1 MPENPCQVGHFATLS
16 FKHDSPVKKHAAV
29 QSPTYFGWYVLAAV
43 TFIAF
48 VNTGSRSSFGIFVIP
63 MSDEFGWSRFTI
75 SVVAGIGAIVGG
87 VAQPFLG
94 YAFDRVGARKVILT
108 SVVTVGLATAALS
121 LTFNFIFLL
130 LVFGFVTSIS
140 NSGAAL
146 ARGALLARWFI
157 RKRATVVSIGAV
169 GTSAGSLLLVP
180 FAMYLLQATGD
191 NWRITWAALG
201 LIILV
206 LAVPLAFLFIRDDP
220 SKVGLRPYGTP
231 DSSEG
236 GTADQ
241 SLLRRGPLEVDMWSE
256 SFRSPP
262 IWQMSG
268 AFFVCGLTT
277 LIMSVHFVPYA
288 IDLGVSPG
296 VAATIFG
303 IMMGLNVVGGL
314 GSGMLADR
322 FGRKNVLTLAYLIRG
337 CGYIALLLVPS
348 TLGLWLFAAFAGFSW
363 IATVSLT
370 NTLTADVY
378 GLRSLGTISGITFLS
393 HQIGG
398 LSGVLLGGF
407 LYDLTGSYTLPFAIV
422 GSMLFPAALSAFTI
436 NERKYS
442 MRYRA
447 ELVTVA
453 NSGN

>member
-1 MPENPCQVGHFATLS
+1 MTSNQN
-16 FKHDSPVKKHAAV
+16 SPVTKPGATK
-29 QSPTYFGWYVLAAV
+29 SPLFFGWYVVAAV

-63 MSDEFGWSRFTI
+63 MSEEFGWNRLTI
-75 SVVAGIGAIVGG
+75 SSVAALGAIVGG
-87 VAQPFLG
+87 AAQPFLG
-94 YAFDRVGARKVILT
+94 YAFDRVGARKVIVT
-108 SVVTVGLATAALS
+108 SLVVVGLATAALG
-121 LTFNFIFLL
+121 LTFNFIFFL

-146 ARGALLARWFI
+146 ARGALLARWFV
-157 RKRATVVSIGAV
+157 RKRATVVSVGAV

-180 FAMYLLQATGD
+180 FAMFLLQATGG

-206 LAVPLAFLFIRDDP
+206 LAVPLGFLFIRDDP
-220 SKVGLRPYGTP
+220 SKVGLKPYGEHDP
-231 DSSEG
+231 SEDAA
-236 GTADQ
+236 ADR
-241 SLLRRGPLEVDMWSE
+241 SRHRRGPLEVDAWSE

-268 AFFVCGLTT
+268 AFFVCGFTT

-288 IDLGVSPG
+288 IDIGVSPG
-296 VAATIFG
+296 LAATIFG
-303 IMMGLNVVGGL
+303 VMMGLNVLGGL

-322 FGRKNVLTLAYLIRG
+322 FGRKNLLAAAYFIRG
-337 CGYIALLLVPS
+337 CGYIALLLAPS
-348 TLGLWLFAAFAGFSW
+348 TLGLWLFAGFAGMSW

-378 GLRSLGTISGITFLS
+378 GLRALGTISGITFLC

-398 LSGVLLGGF
+398 LAGVLLGGF
-407 LYDLTGSYTLPFAIV
+407 FYDLTGAYTLPFAIV
-422 GSMLFPAALSAFTI
+422 GAMLFPAALSAFTI

-442 MRYRA
+442 TRYDGR
-447 ELVTVA
+447 LVAVA
-453 NSGN
+453 GSGD

>member
-1 MPENPCQVGHFATLS
+1 MTSNQN
-16 FKHDSPVKKHAAV
+16 SPVTKPGATK
-29 QSPTYFGWYVLAAV
+29 SPLFFGWYVVAAV

-63 MSDEFGWSRFTI
+63 MSEEFGWNRLTI
-75 SVVAGIGAIVGG
+75 SSVAALGAIVGG
-87 VAQPFLG
+87 AAQPFLG
-94 YAFDRVGARKVILT
+94 YAFDRVGARKVIVT
-108 SVVTVGLATAALS
+108 SLVVVGLATADLG

-146 ARGALLARWFI
+146 ARGALLARWFV
-157 RKRATVVSIGAV
+157 RKRATVVSVGAV

-180 FAMYLLQATGD
+180 FAMFLLQATGG

-206 LAVPLAFLFIRDDP
+206 LAVPLGFLFIRDDP
-220 SKVGLRPYGTP
+220 SKVGLKPYGEHDP
-231 DSSEG
+231 SEDAA
-236 GTADQ
+236 ADR
-241 SLLRRGPLEVDMWSE
+241 SRHRRGPLEVDAWSE

-268 AFFVCGLTT
+268 AFFVCGFTT

-288 IDLGVSPG
+288 IDIGVSPG
-296 VAATIFG
+296 LAATIFG
-303 IMMGLNVVGGL
+303 VMIGLNVLGGL

-322 FGRKNVLTLAYLIRG
+322 FGRKNLLAAAYFIRG
-337 CGYIALLLVPS
+337 CGYIALLLAPS
-348 TLGLWLFAAFAGFSW
+348 TLGLWLFAGFAGMSW

-378 GLRSLGTISGITFLS
+378 GLRALGTISGITFLC

-398 LSGVLLGGF
+398 LAGVLLGGF
-407 LYDLTGSYTLPFAIV
+407 FYDLTGAYTLPFAIV
-422 GSMLFPAALSAFTI
+422 GAMLFPAALSAFTI

-442 MRYRA
+442 TRYDGR
-447 ELVTVA
+447 LVAVA
-453 NSGN
+453 GSGD

>member
-1 MPENPCQVGHFATLS
+1 MTSNQN
-16 FKHDSPVKKHAAV
+16 SPVTKPGATK
-29 QSPTYFGWYVLAAV
+29 SPLFFGWYVVAAV

-63 MSDEFGWSRFTI
+63 MSEEFGWNRLTI
-75 SVVAGIGAIVGG
+75 SSVAALGAIVGG
-87 VAQPFLG
+87 AAQPFLG
-94 YAFDRVGARKVILT
+94 YAFDRVGARKVIVT
-108 SVVTVGLATAALS
+108 SLVVVGLATAALG

-146 ARGALLARWFI
+146 ARGALLARWFV
-157 RKRATVVSIGAV
+157 RKRATVVSVGAV

-180 FAMYLLQATGD
+180 FAMFLLQATGG

-206 LAVPLAFLFIRDDP
+206 LAVPLGFLFIRDDP
-220 SKVGLRPYGTP
+220 SKVGLKPYGEHDP
-231 DSSEG
+231 SEDAA
-236 GTADQ
+236 ADR
-241 SLLRRGPLEVDMWSE
+241 SRHRRGPLEVDAWSE

-268 AFFVCGLTT
+268 AFFVCGFTT

-288 IDLGVSPG
+288 IDIGVSPG
-296 VAATIFG
+296 LAATIFG
-303 IMMGLNVVGGL
+303 VMMGLNVLGGL

-322 FGRKNVLTLAYLIRG
+322 FGRKNLLAAAYFIRG
-337 CGYIALLLVPS
+337 CGYIALLLAPS
-348 TLGLWLFAAFAGFSW
+348 TLGLWLFAGVAGMSW

-370 NTLTADVY
+370 NTLTADVD
-378 GLRSLGTISGITFLS
+378 GLRALGTISGITFLC

-398 LSGVLLGGF
+398 LAGVLLGGF
-407 LYDLTGSYTLPFAIV
+407 FYDLTGAYTLPFAIV
-422 GSMLFPAALSAFTI
+422 GAMLFPAALSAFTI

-442 MRYRA
+442 TRYDGR
-447 ELVTVA
+447 LVAVA
-453 NSGN
+453 GSGD

>member
-1 MPENPCQVGHFATLS
+1 MTSNQN
-16 FKHDSPVKKHAAV
+16 SPVTKPGATK
-29 QSPTYFGWYVLAAV
+29 SPLFFGWYVVAAV

-63 MSDEFGWSRFTI
+63 MSEEFGWNRLTI
-75 SVVAGIGAIVGG
+75 SSVAALGAIVGG
-87 VAQPFLG
+87 AAQPFLG
-94 YAFDRVGARKVILT
+94 YAFDRVGARKVIVT
-108 SVVTVGLATAALS
+108 SLVVVGLATAALG

-146 ARGALLARWFI
+146 ARGALLARWFV
-157 RKRATVVSIGAV
+157 RKRATVVSVGAV

-180 FAMYLLQATGD
+180 FAMFLLQATGG

-206 LAVPLAFLFIRDDP
+206 LAVPLGFLFIRDDP
-220 SKVGLRPYGTP
+220 SKVGLKPYGEHDP
-231 DSSEG
+231 SEDAA
-236 GTADQ
+236 ADRFRH
-241 SLLRRGPLEVDMWSE
+241 RRGPLEVDAWSE

-268 AFFVCGLTT
+268 AFFVCGFTT

-288 IDLGVSPG
+288 IDIGVSPG
-296 VAATIFG
+296 LAATIFG
-303 IMMGLNVVGGL
+303 VMMGLNVLGGL

-322 FGRKNVLTLAYLIRG
+322 FGRKNLLAAAYFIRG
-337 CGYIALLLVPS
+337 CGYIALLLAPS
-348 TLGLWLFAAFAGFSW
+348 TLGLWLFAGFAGMSW

-378 GLRSLGTISGITFLS
+378 GLRALGTISGITFLC

-398 LSGVLLGGF
+398 LAGVLLGGF
-407 LYDLTGSYTLPFAIV
+407 FYDLTGAYTLPFAIV
-422 GSMLFPAALSAFTI
+422 GAMLFPAALSAFTI

-442 MRYRA
+442 TRYDGR
-447 ELVTVA
+447 LVAVA
-453 NSGN
+453 GSGD

>member
-1 MPENPCQVGHFATLS
+1 MTSNQN
-16 FKHDSPVKKHAAV
+16 SPVTKPGATK
-29 QSPTYFGWYVLAAV
+29 SPLFFGWYVVAAV

-63 MSDEFGWSRFTI
+63 MSEEFGWNRLTI
-75 SVVAGIGAIVGG
+75 SSVAALGAIVGG
-87 VAQPFLG
+87 AAQPFLG
-94 YAFDRVGARKVILT
+94 YAFDRVGARKVIVT
-108 SVVTVGLATAALS
+108 SLVVVGLATAALG

-146 ARGALLARWFI
+146 ARGALLARWFV
-157 RKRATVVSIGAV
+157 RKRATVVSVGAV

-180 FAMYLLQATGD
+180 FAMFLLQATGG

-206 LAVPLAFLFIRDDP
+206 LAVPLSFLFIRDDP
-220 SKVGLRPYGTP
+220 SKVGLKPYGEHDP
-231 DSSEG
+231 SEDAA
-236 GTADQ
+236 ADR
-241 SLLRRGPLEVDMWSE
+241 SRHRRGPLEVDAWSE

-268 AFFVCGLTT
+268 AFFVCGFTT

-288 IDLGVSPG
+288 IDIGVSPG
-296 VAATIFG
+296 LAATIFG
-303 IMMGLNVVGGL
+303 VMMGLNVLGGL

-322 FGRKNVLTLAYLIRG
+322 FGRKNLLAAAYFIRG
-337 CGYIALLLVPS
+337 CGYIALLLAPS
-348 TLGLWLFAAFAGFSW
+348 TLGLWLFAGFAGMSW

-378 GLRSLGTISGITFLS
+378 GLRALGTISGITFLC

-398 LSGVLLGGF
+398 LAGVLLGGF
-407 LYDLTGSYTLPFAIV
+407 FYDLTGAYTLPFAIV
-422 GSMLFPAALSAFTI
+422 GAMLFPAALSAFTI

-442 MRYRA
+442 TRYDGR
-447 ELVTVA
+447 LVAVA
-453 NSGN
+453 GSGD

>member
-1 MPENPCQVGHFATLS
+1 MTSNQN
-16 FKHDSPVKKHAAV
+16 SPVTKPGATK
-29 QSPTYFGWYVLAAV
+29 SPLFFGWYVVAAV

-63 MSDEFGWSRFTI
+63 MSEEFGWNRLTI
-75 SVVAGIGAIVGG
+75 SSVAALGAIVGG
-87 VAQPFLG
+87 AAQPFLG
-94 YAFDRVGARKVILT
+94 YAFDRVGARKVIVT
-108 SVVTVGLATAALS
+108 SLVVVGLATAALG

-146 ARGALLARWFI
+146 ARGALLARWFV
-157 RKRATVVSIGAV
+157 RKRATVVSVGAV

-180 FAMYLLQATGD
+180 FAMFLLQATGG

-206 LAVPLAFLFIRDDP
+206 LAVPLGFLFIRDDP
-220 SKVGLRPYGTP
+220 SKVGLKPYGEHDP
-231 DSSEG
+231 SEDA
-236 GTADQ
+236 ADR
-241 SLLRRGPLEVDMWSE
+241 SRHRRGPLEVDAWSE

-268 AFFVCGLTT
+268 AFFVCGFTT

-288 IDLGVSPG
+288 IDIGVSPG
-296 VAATIFG
+296 LAATIFG
-303 IMMGLNVVGGL
+303 VMMGLNVLGGL

-322 FGRKNVLTLAYLIRG
+322 FGRKNLLAAAYFIRG
-337 CGYIALLLVPS
+337 CGYIALLLAPS
-348 TLGLWLFAAFAGFSW
+348 TLGLWLFAGFAGMSW

-378 GLRSLGTISGITFLS
+378 GLRALGTISGITFLC

-398 LSGVLLGGF
+398 LAGVLLGGF
-407 LYDLTGSYTLPFAIV
+407 FYDLTGAYTLPFAIV
-422 GSMLFPAALSAFTI
+422 GAMLFPAALSAFTI

-442 MRYRA
+442 TRYDGR
-447 ELVTVA
+447 LVAVA
-453 NSGN
+453 GSGD

>member
-1 MPENPCQVGHFATLS
+1 MTSNQN
-16 FKHDSPVKKHAAV
+16 SPVTKPGATK
-29 QSPTYFGWYVLAAV
+29 SPLFFGWYVVAAV

-63 MSDEFGWSRFTI
+63 MSEEFGWNRLTI
-75 SVVAGIGAIVGG
+75 SSVAALGAIVGG
-87 VAQPFLG
+87 AAQPFLG
-94 YAFDRVGARKVILT
+94 YAFDRVGARKVIVT
-108 SVVTVGLATAALS
+108 SLVVVGLATAALG

-146 ARGALLARWFI
+146 ARGALLARWFG
-157 RKRATVVSIGAV
+157 RKRATVVSVGAV

-180 FAMYLLQATGD
+180 FAMFLLQATGG
-191 NWRITWAALG
+191 NWRSTWAALG

-206 LAVPLAFLFIRDDP
+206 LAVPLGFLFIRDDP
-220 SKVGLRPYGTP
+220 SKVGLKPYGEHDP
-231 DSSEG
+231 SEDAA
-236 GTADQ
+236 ADR
-241 SLLRRGPLEVDMWSE
+241 SRHRRGPLEVDAWSE

-268 AFFVCGLTT
+268 AFFVCGFTT

-288 IDLGVSPG
+288 IDIGVSPG
-296 VAATIFG
+296 LAATIFG
-303 IMMGLNVVGGL
+303 VMMGLNVLGGL

-322 FGRKNVLTLAYLIRG
+322 FGRKNLLAAAYFIRG
-337 CGYIALLLVPS
+337 CGYIALLLAPS
-348 TLGLWLFAAFAGFSW
+348 TLGLWLFAGFAGMSW

-378 GLRSLGTISGITFLS
+378 GLRALGTISGITFLC

-398 LSGVLLGGF
+398 LAGVLLGGF
-407 LYDLTGSYTLPFAIV
+407 FYDLTGAYTLPFAIV
-422 GSMLFPAALSAFTI
+422 GAMLFPAALSAFTI

-442 MRYRA
+442 TRYDGR
-447 ELVTVA
+447 LVAVA
-453 NSGN
+453 GSGD

>member
-1 MPENPCQVGHFATLS
+1 MTSNQN
-16 FKHDSPVKKHAAV
+16 SPVTKPGATK
-29 QSPTYFGWYVLAAV
+29 SPLFFGWYVVAAV

-63 MSDEFGWSRFTI
+63 MSEEFGWNRLTI
-75 SVVAGIGAIVGG
+75 SSVAALGAIVGG
-87 VAQPFLG
+87 AAQPFLG
-94 YAFDRVGARKVILT
+94 YAFDRVGARKVIVT
-108 SVVTVGLATAALS
+108 SLVVVGLATAALG

-146 ARGALLARWFI
+146 ARGALLARWFV
-157 RKRATVVSIGAV
+157 RKRATVVSVGAV

-180 FAMYLLQATGD
+180 FAMFLLQATGG

-206 LAVPLAFLFIRDDP
+206 LAVPLGFLFIRDDP
-220 SKVGLRPYGTP
+220 SKVGLKPYGEHDP
-231 DSSEG
+231 SEDAA
-236 GTADQ
+236 ADR
-241 SLLRRGPLEVDMWSE
+241 SRHRRGPLEVDAWSE

-268 AFFVCGLTT
+268 AFFVCGFTT

-288 IDLGVSPG
+288 IDIGVSPG
-296 VAATIFG
+296 LAATIFG
-303 IMMGLNVVGGL
+303 VMMGLNVLGGL

-322 FGRKNVLTLAYLIRG
+322 FGRKNLLAAAYFIRG
-337 CGYIALLLVPS
+337 CGYIALLLAPS
-348 TLGLWLFAAFAGFSW
+348 TLGLWLFAGFAGMSW

-378 GLRSLGTISGITFLS
+378 GLRALGTISGITFLC

-398 LSGVLLGGF
+398 LAGVLLGGF
-407 LYDLTGSYTLPFAIV
+407 FYDLTGAYTLPFAIV
-422 GSMLFPAALSAFTI
+422 GAMLFPAALSAFTI

-442 MRYRA
+442 TRYDGR
-447 ELVTVA
+447 LVAVA
-453 NSGN
+453 GSGD

>member
-1 MPENPCQVGHFATLS
+1 MKEPSTAR
-16 FKHDSPVKKHAAV
+16 SPL
-29 QSPTYFGWYVLAAV
+29 YFGWYVVAAV

-63 MSDEFGWSRFTI
+63 MSEDFGWSRFTI
-75 SVVAGIGAIVGG
+75 SVVAGFVDIVGG
-87 VAQPFLG
+87 AAQPFLG
-94 YAFDRVGARKVILT
+94 YVFDRVGARKVVLT
-108 SVVTVGLATAALS
+108 SLLTVGLATAALA

-130 LVFGFVTSIS
+130 LVFGFVASIS

-146 ARGALLARWFI
+146 ARGALLAKWFI
-157 RKRATVVSIGAV
+157 RKRATVVSVGAV

-220 SKVGLRPYGTP
+220 SKVGLRPYGETDP
-231 DSSEG
+231 SEDG
-236 GTADQ
+236 AADQ
-241 SLLRRGPLEVDMWSE
+241 SFLQRGPLEVDKWSE
-256 SFRSPP
+256 SFRSSP

-268 AFFVCGLTT
+268 AYFVCGLTT

-288 IDLGVSPG
+288 IGLGVSPG

-303 IMMGLNVVGGL
+303 VMMGLNVAGGL

-322 FGRKNVLTLAYLIRG
+322 FGRKNVLASAYFIRG
-337 CGYIALLLVPS
+337 CGYIALLLMPATV
-348 TLGLWLFAAFAGFSW
+348 GLWLFAAFAGFSW

-378 GLRSLGTISGITFLS
+378 GLRALGTISGITFLC

-398 LSGVLLGGF
+398 LSGVLLAGF
-407 LYDLTGSYTLPFAIV
+407 LYDLTGSYTLPFALV
-422 GSMLFPAALSAFTI
+422 GSMLFPAALLAFNI
-436 NERKYS
+436 KERRYS
-442 MRYRA
+442 TRYRIQ
-447 ELVTVA
+447 LVTVA

>member
-1 MPENPCQVGHFATLS
+1 MTSNQN
-16 FKHDSPVKKHAAV
+16 SPVTKSGATK
-29 QSPTYFGWYVLAAV
+29 SPLFFGWYVVAAV

-63 MSDEFGWSRFTI
+63 MSEEFGWNRLTI
-75 SVVAGIGAIVGG
+75 SSVAALGAIVGG
-87 VAQPFLG
+87 AAQPFLG
-94 YAFDRVGARKVILT
+94 YAFDRVGARKVIVT
-108 SVVTVGLATAALS
+108 SLVVVGLATAALG

-146 ARGALLARWFI
+146 ARGALLARWFV
-157 RKRATVVSIGAV
+157 RKRATVVSVGAV

-180 FAMYLLQATGD
+180 FAMFLLQATGG

-206 LAVPLAFLFIRDDP
+206 LAVPLGFLFIRDDP
-220 SKVGLRPYGTP
+220 SKVGLKPYGEHDP
-231 DSSEG
+231 SEDAA
-236 GTADQ
+236 ADR
-241 SLLRRGPLEVDMWSE
+241 SRHRRGPLEVDAWSE

-268 AFFVCGLTT
+268 AFFVCGFTT

-288 IDLGVSPG
+288 IDIGVSPG
-296 VAATIFG
+296 LAATIFG
-303 IMMGLNVVGGL
+303 VMMGLNVLGGL

-322 FGRKNVLTLAYLIRG
+322 FGRKNLLAAAYFIRG
-337 CGYIALLLVPS
+337 CGYIALLLAPS
-348 TLGLWLFAAFAGFSW
+348 TLGLWLFAGFAGMSW

-378 GLRSLGTISGITFLS
+378 GLRALGTISGITFLC

-398 LSGVLLGGF
+398 LAGVLLGGF
-407 LYDLTGSYTLPFAIV
+407 FYDLTGAYTLPFAIV
-422 GSMLFPAALSAFTI
+422 GAMLFPAALSAFTI

-442 MRYRA
+442 TRYDGR
-447 ELVTVA
+447 LVAVA
-453 NSGN
+453 GSGD

>member
-1 MPENPCQVGHFATLS
+1 MTSNQN
-16 FKHDSPVKKHAAV
+16 SPVTKPGATK
-29 QSPTYFGWYVLAAV
+29 SPLFFGWYVVAAV

-63 MSDEFGWSRFTI
+63 MSEEFGWNRLTI
-75 SVVAGIGAIVGG
+75 SSVAALGAIVGG
-87 VAQPFLG
+87 AAQPFLG
-94 YAFDRVGARKVILT
+94 YAFDRVGARKVIVT
-108 SVVTVGLATAALS
+108 SLVVVGLATAALG

-146 ARGALLARWFI
+146 ARGALLARWFV
-157 RKRATVVSIGAV
+157 RNRATVVSVGAV

-180 FAMYLLQATGD
+180 FAMFLLQATGG

-206 LAVPLAFLFIRDDP
+206 LAVPLGFLFIRDDP
-220 SKVGLRPYGTP
+220 SKVGLKPYGEHDP
-231 DSSEG
+231 SEDAA
-236 GTADQ
+236 ADR
-241 SLLRRGPLEVDMWSE
+241 SRHRRGPLEVDAWSE

-268 AFFVCGLTT
+268 AFFVCGFTT

-288 IDLGVSPG
+288 IDIGVSPG
-296 VAATIFG
+296 LAATIFG
-303 IMMGLNVVGGL
+303 VMMGLNVLGGL

-322 FGRKNVLTLAYLIRG
+322 FGRKNLLAAAYFIRG
-337 CGYIALLLVPS
+337 CGYIALLLAPS
-348 TLGLWLFAAFAGFSW
+348 TLGLWLFAGFAGMSW

-378 GLRSLGTISGITFLS
+378 GLRALGTISGITFLC

-398 LSGVLLGGF
+398 LAGVLLGGF
-407 LYDLTGSYTLPFAIV
+407 FYDLTGAYTLPFAIV
-422 GSMLFPAALSAFTI
+422 GAMLFPAALSAFTI

-442 MRYRA
+442 TRYDGR
-447 ELVTVA
+447 LVAVA
-453 NSGN
+453 GSGD

>member
-1 MPENPCQVGHFATLS
+1 MTSNQN
-16 FKHDSPVKKHAAV
+16 SPVTKPGATK
-29 QSPTYFGWYVLAAV
+29 SPLFFGWYVVAAV

-63 MSDEFGWSRFTI
+63 MSEEFGWNRLTI
-75 SVVAGIGAIVGG
+75 SSVAALGAIVGG
-87 VAQPFLG
+87 AAQPFLG
-94 YAFDRVGARKVILT
+94 YAFDRVGARKVIVT
-108 SVVTVGLATAALS
+108 SLVVVGLATAALG

-146 ARGALLARWFI
+146 ARGALLARWFV
-157 RKRATVVSIGAV
+157 RKRATVVSVGAV

-180 FAMYLLQATGD
+180 FAMFLLQATGG

-206 LAVPLAFLFIRDDP
+206 LAVPLGFLFIRDDP
-220 SKVGLRPYGTP
+220 SKVGLKPYGEHDP
-231 DSSEG
+231 SEDAAG
-236 GTADQ
+236 DR
-241 SLLRRGPLEVDMWSE
+241 SRHRRGPLEVDAWSE

-268 AFFVCGLTT
+268 AFFVCGFTT

-288 IDLGVSPG
+288 IDIGVSPG
-296 VAATIFG
+296 LAATIFG
-303 IMMGLNVVGGL
+303 VMMGLNVLGGL

-322 FGRKNVLTLAYLIRG
+322 FGRKNLLAAAYFIRG
-337 CGYIALLLVPS
+337 CGYIALLLAPS
-348 TLGLWLFAAFAGFSW
+348 TLGLWLFAGFAGMSW

-378 GLRSLGTISGITFLS
+378 GLRALGTISGITFLC

-398 LSGVLLGGF
+398 LAGVLLGGF
-407 LYDLTGSYTLPFAIV
+407 FYDLTGAYTLPFAIV
-422 GSMLFPAALSAFTI
+422 GAMLFPAALSAFTI

-442 MRYRA
+442 TRYDGR
-447 ELVTVA
+447 LVAVA
-453 NSGN
+453 GSGD

>member
-1 MPENPCQVGHFATLS
+1 MTSNQNNPVVKSGPA
-16 FKHDSPVKKHAAV
+16 KSPLF
-29 QSPTYFGWYVLAAV
+29 FGWYVVAAV

-63 MSDEFGWSRFTI
+63 MSEEFGWNRLTI
-75 SVVAGIGAIVGG
+75 SAVAALGAIVGG
-87 VAQPFLG
+87 AAQPFLG

-108 SVVTVGLATAALS
+108 SLLVVGLATAALG

-157 RKRATVVSIGAV
+157 DKRATVVSVAAV

-180 FAMYLLQATGD
+180 FAMFLLQATDG

-201 LIILV
+201 IIILV
-206 LAVPLAFLFIRDDP
+206 LAVPLGFLFIRDDP
-220 SKVGLRPYGTP
+220 SKVGLKPYGEHVP
-231 DSSEG
+231 SKDG
-236 GTADQ
+236 AAARP
-241 SLLRRGPLEVDMWSE
+241 LHRRGALEAEVWSE
-256 SFRSPP
+256 SFRSLP
-262 IWQMSG
+262 IWQMNG
-268 AFFVCGLTT
+268 AFFVCGFTT

-288 IDLGVSPG
+288 IGIGVSPSL
-296 VAATIFG
+296 AAIIFG
-303 IMMGLNVVGGL
+303 VMMGLNVLGGL
-314 GSGMLADR
+314 GSGILADR
-322 FGRKNVLTLAYLIRG
+322 FGRKNLLAAAYFIRG
-337 CGYIALLLVPS
+337 CGYIALLLAPS
-348 TLGLWLFAAFAGFSW
+348 TLGLWLFAGFAGFSW

-378 GLRSLGTISGITFLS
+378 GLRALGTISGITFLC

-398 LSGVLLGGF
+398 LCGVLLGGF
-407 LYDLTGSYTLPFAIV
+407 FYDLTGTYTLAFAIV
-422 GSMLFPAALSAFTI
+422 GALLFPAALSAFTI

-442 MRYRA
+442 TRYDGR
-447 ELVTVA
+447 LVTVA
-453 NSGN
+453 DSGN